1 MTAKGAAV
9 LVVDDDPAVI
19 GLLEPALGAAG
30 YRVRT
35 ASSADQAFAV
45 ISEESVD
52 LILLDFKLPG
62 ISGLKLL
69 EILKQD
75 PSTASIPVIMQTTRG
90 SEADRVAG
98 LTTGADDYVVKP
110 FSVKELLARV
120 DALLRRV
127 RHEGRSGRIIQCGG
141 VRLDL
146 DARTVEV
153 EEGAVGLTSM
163 EFDLL
168 LRMLRRPGQVLTY
181 QVLSAELSEGARILT
196 SENLYAHIKNLRK
209 KLGRAGVRITTVYGI
224 GYKFEPR

>member
-1 MTAKGAAV
+1 MTAKGAVV
-9 LVVDDDPAVI
+9 LVVDDDPAVL

-30 YRVRT
+30 FRVRT

-75 PSTASIPVIMQTTRG
+75 PSTSSIPVIMQTTRG
-90 SEADRVAG
+90 SEADRVTG
-98 LTTGADDYVVKP
+98 LVTGADDYVVKP

-127 RHEGRSGRIIQCGG
+127 RHEGRSGRTVQCGG

-153 EEGAVGLTSM
+153 EEGSVGLTSM
-163 EFDLL
+163 EFDIL
-168 LRMLRRPGQVLTY
+168 LRLLRRPGQVLTY

-196 SENLYAHIKNLRK
+196 SENLYAHIKNLRR
-209 KLGRAGVRITTVYGI
+209 KLGGAGERIATVYGI

>member
-127 RHEGRSGRIIQCGG
+127 RHEGRSGRIIQNGG

-168 LRMLRRPGQVLTY
+168 LRLLRRPGQVLTY
-181 QVLSAELSEGARILT
+181 QVLSAELSEGAKILT
-196 SENLYAHIKNLRK
+196 SENLYAHIKNLRR
-209 KLGRAGVRITTVYGI
+209 KLGRAGVRIATVYGI